1 MQNSMTERESLER
14 AMDVCYRETE
24 SINKNQVLALLVR
37 WNSIEGVQK
46 RKTLARM
53 ILNGS
58 LDLGER
64 RIDQKRIARQVLSSG
79 SGTF

>member
-1 MQNSMTERESLER
+1 MTESGSLER

-24 SINKNQVLALLVR
+24 SANKNQVLALLVR
-37 WNSIEGVQK
+37 WNSTEGVQK

-79 SGTF
+79 SGTL